1 VLEKNDDGYRVS
13 GGLTQT
19 YKGAGEE
26 MWERGLFKDNNK
38 KVIMNK
44 PYGFLEVEHMRFRCG
59 IFKQIIILRLHV
71 FISTPGKIRVKKVV
85 SLLSLPSIF

>member
-13 GGLTQT
+13 GRLTQA

-26 MWERGLFKDNNK
+26 MWERSLFKDNNK

-44 PYGFLEVEHMRFRCG
+44 PYGFLEVN
-59 IFKQIIILRLHV
+59 I
-71 FISTPGKIRVKKVV
+71 
-85 SLLSLPSIF
+85 